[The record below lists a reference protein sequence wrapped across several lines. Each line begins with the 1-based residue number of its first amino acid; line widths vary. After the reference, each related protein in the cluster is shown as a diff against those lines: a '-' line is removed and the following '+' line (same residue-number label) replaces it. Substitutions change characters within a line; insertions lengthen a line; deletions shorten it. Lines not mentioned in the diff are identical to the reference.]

1 MKQRIP
7 ADLLFSKP
15 EQKEFVDRTEIRG
28 KVIEACNNMENNL
41 DAYFKVIDIYGIG
54 GIGKSRLISELKIE
68 LKNRLSADESK
79 LVAVSFEIEGRQQ
92 VLRNLIQIR
101 RAFKDSC
108 TVFDYALMTYWD
120 KAGCIE
126 KLDNEFMYQIRANF
140 LAGLTDIIASLG
152 SSIFPDLP
160 NVPSINN
167 IFEYIGILIQKGQ
180 QCFLRDQLERI
191 SQLEPQ
197 ELIEKMPQYLGF
209 DIGRL
214 TGKTP
219 CALVFLCDSYQ
230 QSIPYNESKEWLM
243 DLIAVIHRGLF
254 IITGREKLR
263 WDDPQKD
270 ILPYHLQSFPEDVAR
285 AHLKKYIPGA
295 SKETVNEILLSSQ
308 CVPLFVDMAIDV
320 YRHEENTSKLANLTY
335 FKNRDQ
341 LTQRFIYHLPEKWHS
356 ILLALS
362 VVGIFNR
369 DIFLYLG
376 KELAC
381 SCPMEDYEEIV
392 STDLSN
398 YIEQTQ
404 GLVKL
409 HDVFCYHATQFLT
422 DSYKRDVWHYYLKF
436 IHARG
441 AGSLEGNIQ
450 GALLTLFL
458 NLLQRCSELKL
469 RITVQE
475 SEWLIDIFFQ
485 IMDTRTFFE
494 PPSPGSGGTEELNDL
509 YLMMNAVI
517 YEKVNT
523 NETIGLLSRVKHP
536 AKFGKHEKSYSI
548 LLGYSQSLLGCY
560 SDFHA
565 ALEKMD
571 QNLNHSDRAYWYY
584 PRIKMYLADYLL
596 MVGRF
601 RTALQSLLDMQ
612 NDELS
617 DDMCFQSSRA
627 IGHIYRFNMVLELA
641 ERTYQIERAK
651 FLASINSRVYL
662 QTNLCETYC
671 FFNLE
676 QFDLLYE
683 STLEDALKLG
693 NLKNL
698 GKLYYSKA
706 IVLACKGQLNQAY
719 TEVQR
724 SLGVNRRDGYQSG
737 ELFAYMARAYCDYA
751 KYGAVQAVTRGK
763 IEQLLAQNGVYQ
775 FFRLPLFMM
784 SGEQRAMEDL
794 REKYEWLNFDQTVSQ
809 YAQFLKRLRPNE
821 PSE

>member
-1 MKQRIP
+1 MKQRLSVN
-7 ADLLFSKP
+7 LLFSKP

-28 KVIEACNNMENNL
+28 KAIEACGNMEDNPKT
-41 DAYFKVIDIYGIG
+41 YFKVIDIYGIG
-54 GIGKSRLISELKIE
+54 GIGKSRLISELKSE
-68 LKNRLSADESK
+68 LKNKLSAMESK

-126 KLDNEFMYQIRANF
+126 QLDNQFMYQIRANF
-140 LAGLTDIIASLG
+140 LTGLAETIGSLG
-152 SSIFPDLP
+152 LSIFPDLP
-160 NVPSINN
+160 TVPSIND

-180 QCFLRDQLERI
+180 QFPLRNQLKAI

-209 DIGRL
+209 DIERL
-214 TGKTP
+214 TGKAP

-230 QSIPYNESKEWLM
+230 QSVPYNESKEWLM
-243 DLIAVIHRGLF
+243 DLIAIIHRGLF

-285 AHLKKYIPGA
+285 SHLKKYIPLA
-295 SKETVNEILLSSQ
+295 SEEIVNEILLSSQ

-320 YRHEENTSKLANLTY
+320 YQREENTGKFADLTY

-356 ILLALS
+356 ILFVLS

-392 STDLSN
+392 STSLSN

-409 HDVFCYHATQFLT
+409 HDVFCYHATQILT

-441 AGSLEGNIQ
+441 AGSSEGNAQ

-475 SEWLIDIFFQ
+475 TEWLIDIFFQ

-509 YLMMNAVI
+509 YLVLNAVI

-523 NETIGLLSRVKHP
+523 NETINLLSQVKHP
-536 AKFGKHEKSYSI
+536 DHFGKHEKSYSI
-548 LLGYSQSLLGCY
+548 LLLYSKSLLGCY
-560 SDFHA
+560 SDFYS
-565 ALEKMD
+565 ALEEMD
-571 QNLNHSDRAYWYY
+571 QKLERSDRVYWYY
-584 PRIKMYLADYLL
+584 PRIKMYIADYLL
-596 MVGRF
+596 MAGRF
-601 RTALQSLLDMQ
+601 RTALQNLFEMQ
-612 NDELS
+612 NNELS
-617 DDMCFQSSRA
+617 DDMLFQSARA
-627 IGHIYRFNMVLELA
+627 IGHIYRFNMALELA
-641 ERTYQIERAK
+641 ERTYRIEREK

-671 FFNLE
+671 FFDLE
-676 QFDLLYE
+676 QFDLFYE
-683 STLEDALKLG
+683 NTLKDALKLG

-706 IVLACKGQLNQAY
+706 IVLACKGQFNQAY

-724 SLGVNRRDGYQSG
+724 SLGVNKRDGYQSG

-751 KYGAVQAVTRGK
+751 KYGAVQMATREK
-763 IEQLLAQNGVYQ
+763 IELLLTQNGVYQ
-775 FFRLPLFMM
+775 FFRLPLHMM
-784 SGEQRAMEDL
+784 SGEQRAIEDS
-794 REKYEWLNFDQTVSQ
+794 REEYEWLDFDQTVSQ
-809 YAQFLKRLRPNE
+809 YSKFLKRLRPNGS
-821 PSE
+821 SE

>member
-1 MKQRIP
+1 MKQKISS
-7 ADLLFSKP
+7 DILFSKP

-28 KVIEACNNMENNL
+28 KVVEACSCMENNPKT
-41 DAYFKVIDIYGIG
+41 YFRVIDIYGIG
-54 GIGKSRLISELKIE
+54 GIGKSRLISELKSE
-68 LKNRLSADESK
+68 LKNRLPTGESK

-92 VLRNLIQIR
+92 VLHNLIQIR

-108 TVFDYALMTYWD
+108 TVFDYALMSYWD

-126 KLDNEFMYQIRANF
+126 KLDNEFMYQIRVNF
-140 LAGLTDIIASLG
+140 LAGLADTLASLG
-152 SSIFPDLP
+152 SNIFPNLP
-160 NVPSINN
+160 AVPSIND
-167 IFEYIGILIQKGQ
+167 IFEYIGILIQKGHQ
-180 QCFLRDQLERI
+180 FSLRNQLKNI
-191 SQLEPQ
+191 SQLDTQ
-197 ELIEKMPQYLGF
+197 ELIEKMPQYLGY
-209 DIGRL
+209 DIERL

-219 CALVFLCDSYQ
+219 GALVFLCDSYQ
-230 QSIPYNESKEWLM
+230 QSVPYNESKEWLM

-285 AHLKKYIPGA
+285 AHLIKYIPRA
-295 SKETVNEILLSSQ
+295 SAEIVNEILLSSQ

-320 YRHEENTSKLANLTY
+320 YRREEDTSKLADLTY

-392 STDLSN
+392 CTDLSN

-409 HDVFCYHATQFLT
+409 HDVFCHHATQVLT
-422 DSYKRDVWHYYLKF
+422 DCYKRDVWHYYLKF

-441 AGSLEGNIQ
+441 AGNSARNAQ

-458 NLLQRCSELKL
+458 NLLQRCSKLKL
-469 RITVQE
+469 HITAQE
-475 SEWLIDIFFQ
+475 TEWLIDIFFR

-494 PPSPGSGGTEELNDL
+494 PPYPGSGGTEELNDL
-509 YLMMNAVI
+509 YLVLNAVI

-523 NETIGLLSRVKHP
+523 NETISLLSQVKHP
-536 AKFGKHEKSYSI
+536 THFGRHEKSYSI
-548 LLGYSQSLLGCY
+548 LLLYSQSLLGRY
-560 SDFHA
+560 SDFYS
-565 ALEKMD
+565 ALAEMD
-571 QNLNHSDRAYWYY
+571 QKLEHSDSAYWYY
-584 PRIKMYLADYLL
+584 PRIKMYIADYLL

-601 RTALQSLLDMQ
+601 RTALQNLLEMQ
-612 NDELS
+612 NNELS
-617 DDMCFQSSRA
+617 DDMLFQSSRA
-627 IGHIYRFNMVLELA
+627 IGHIYRFNMELELA
-641 ERTYQIERAK
+641 ERTYQIEREK
-651 FLASINSRVYL
+651 FRSSINSRVYL

-671 FFNLE
+671 FSGLE
-676 QFDLLYE
+676 QFDSLYE
-683 STLEDALKLG
+683 NTLKDVQKLG

-719 TEVQR
+719 TAVQR
-724 SLGVNRRDGYQSG
+724 SLGVNKRDGYQSG

-751 KYGAVQAVTRGK
+751 KYGAVQTATREK

-775 FFRLPLFMM
+775 FFRLPLLMM
-784 SGEQRAMEDL
+784 SGEQHMIEDL
-794 REKYEWLNFDQTVSQ
+794 RAEYEWLNFDQTVSK
-809 YAQFLKRLRPNE
+809 YAKFLKRLRSNE
-821 PSE
+821 TSE